1 MTLHTLR
8 AATPELRQ
16 RRAAALAALKT
27 CRDDLDAARTH
38 YGASSEALAVAQSAS
53 QHIQTLAHD
62 RIASLVSKCLK
73 AVFGDAAYEFRI
85 LFDKKR
91 GRTEAR
97 LVFARNGAEIDPTAA
112 AGGGAVDVA
121 AFALRLSC
129 LMLHRPP
136 LRKLLVLDEPF
147 RCLSEDYKPA
157 ARALLERLSAELGVQ
172 FVIVTHDKEF
182 KIGTV
187 VEVRK

>member
-1 MTLHTLR
+1 MTLDDLR
-8 AATPELRQ
+8 AIAPELRQ
-16 RRAAALAALKT
+16 RRADALRGVGD
-27 CRDDLDAARTH
+27 CRRELDAARTH
-38 YGASSEALAVAQSAS
+38 AEASSEALSVAQSAA

-62 RIASLVSKCLK
+62 RIASLVTQCLK
-73 AVFGDAAYEFRI
+73 AVFGAGAYEFKI

-91 GRTEAR
+91 GHTEAR
-97 LVFARNGAEIDPTAA
+97 LVFVRGGREVDPAGAS
-112 AGGGAVDVA
+112 GGGAVDVA

-129 LMLHRPP
+129 LMTHRPP

-147 RCLSEDYKPA
+147 RCLSEEYKPA
-157 ARALLERLSAELGVQ
+157 ARLLLEKLSVELGVQ

-187 VEVRK
+187 VEIRK